1 MTGSMK
7 TESGDARVRERI
19 RGSLD
24 ESLIVEAAA
33 GTGKTSELV
42 HRIVA
47 VLGSGRTRV
56 DRIVAVTFTRKAAGE
71 LKLRLRQE
79 LDQARNNAQEP
90 AELASLE
97 QAMVRLEEAHIGTI
111 HSFCADILHE
121 RPVEASIQP
130 GFEEL
135 DEKQAPRLFARAFS
149 KWIQERLSNP
159 PPGLRRALSRAASW
173 APNRSPLGQIENAA
187 WRLVEWRDFPR
198 PWRREEFSREEE
210 IDALVDQVV
219 ELSTMVS
226 SSRNF
231 RDPLRQALR
240 GTIDFRTRV
249 ERAEAVRKRDYD
261 DLEAVLVRLGR
272 DLKWN
277 RKKGR
282 GKFSDDC
289 SRQQVL
295 DRREQLL
302 ERLNGFQIR
311 AEADLASL
319 LRDELWG
326 LVERYD
332 EAKTRAGKVDFVD
345 LLLATRNLI
354 RDDGDVRGFLQG
366 RFTHIFVDEFQDT
379 DPLQAEIL
387 LLLASDNP
395 READWLQTT
404 PVPGKLFLVGDPK
417 QSIYRFRRAD
427 VVLYRSLR
435 ERLTSRGVGLLYL
448 TKSFRAVPD
457 IQKAVNAAFAT
468 VMDGDPI
475 TGQPSYVPLDPHS
488 APIGGQPSVIALPVG
503 HPYGWYRVTKKAVE
517 EGLPDTV
524 AAFIEWLLNESGWR
538 VRNPDKP
545 GEEIPVSSRH
555 VCILFRRFLSW
566 GKDITR
572 GYVHALETRNIPHL
586 LWGAKSFHQREEVE
600 TIRAALTAIEW
611 PDDELSVYATLKGS
625 LFAIPDPLL
634 LRYRHSIGSLHPF
647 RKRFDDVDP
656 EFEPIAE
663 ALNILAGLHRRRNWQ
678 PFVETLNELLES
690 SRAHAAFALRP
701 AGNQILANVYRVG
714 DLARSFEARA
724 GSSFRGFVDQLTS
737 EAATEDAAEAPVLE
751 EGAEGVRIMTVHAAK
766 GLEFPIVI
774 LADITANLAAAS
786 ADKHVDPKQE
796 LCAMRILGCSPWELQ
811 DHTETEHRRDEA
823 EGARV
828 AYVAATRARDL
839 LVVSTVGD
847 EPMEGWVG
855 CLNKALYPA
864 DASRRSGGT
873 APGCPEFGDRSVL
886 ERPANLMTHD
896 EYSVQPGLHRPQ
908 AGELDVVWWDP
919 AQLDLDV
926 EGNFGLRQ
934 EEILKEDPH
943 GRSGDESEEAYRSWT
958 VRREKRIE
966 SGSQP
971 RFEVFTA
978 TEALTVAPDGAGD
991 IRVLEVDRAKGR
1003 PSGTRFGTLVH
1014 QVLRD
1019 VSFTASRKDIESLAA
1034 LHARL
1039 FDAPEEEVHAAI
1051 NAVSNAL
1058 KHPFLGRVQQAERV
1072 HRELPVTLP
1081 VENAR
1086 ILEGVIDLVFLDDD
1100 TWNVVDFKTDA
1111 DIASSLEH
1119 YRLQVGWYM
1128 YAMTRITGRPCKGYL
1143 LSL

>member
-1 MTGSMK
+1 MTGAD
-7 TESGDARVRERI
+7 DATVRERI
-19 RGSLD
+19 RVSLD

-42 HRIVA
+42 RRIVA
-47 VLGSGRTRV
+47 VLGSGRTTV

-71 LKLRLRQE
+71 LKLRLRQG
-79 LDQARNNAQEP
+79 LDHARTNSRETD
-90 AELASLE
+90 EVISLE
-97 QAMVRLEEAHIGTI
+97 LAMVRLEEAHIGTI
-111 HSFCADILHE
+111 HSFCADILRE

-135 DEKQAPRLFARAFS
+135 DEKQAPRLFARVFN
-149 KWIQERLSNP
+149 KWIQERLSSP

-173 APNRSPLGQIENAA
+173 DPNRSPLGQIENAA

-198 PWRREEFSREEE
+198 SWRREEFSREEE
-210 IDALVDQVV
+210 IDDLVDQVI

-249 ERAEAVRKRDYD
+249 DRAEAVRQRDYD

-272 DLKWN
+272 DLKWK

-295 DRREQLL
+295 DRRERLL
-302 ERLNGFQIR
+302 AELNGFQIR
-311 AEADLASL
+311 SEADLASL
-319 LRDELWG
+319 LRDELWD

-332 EAKTRAGKVDFVD
+332 EAKIRAGKVDFVD

-354 RDDGDVRGFLQG
+354 RDNGDVRRFLQK

-387 LLLASDNP
+387 LLLAADDD
-395 READWLQTT
+395 RDADWLQTT

-427 VVLYRSLR
+427 VVLYQLLR
-435 ERLTSRGVGLLYL
+435 ETLTSRGVGLVYL

-468 VMDGDPI
+468 VMDGDPM
-475 TGQPSYVPLDPHS
+475 TGQPSYVPLDQHAP
-488 APIGGQPSVIALPVG
+488 PIGGQPSVIALPVG
-503 HPYGWYRVTKKAVE
+503 RPYGWYRVTKRAVE
-517 EGLPDTV
+517 AGLPDTV
-524 AAFIEWLLNESGWR
+524 GAFIEWLIKDSGWR
-538 VRNPDKP
+538 VRNPDKR
-545 GEEIPVSSRH
+545 GEEIPVLSRH

-566 GKDITR
+566 GEDITR
-572 GYVHALETRNIPHL
+572 SYVHALETRNIPHL

-634 LRYRHSIGSLHPF
+634 LRFRHSIGSLHPF
-647 RKRFDDVDP
+647 RKRSNEVDP
-656 EFEPIAE
+656 EFEPIVE
-663 ALNILAGLHRRRNWQ
+663 ALGVLACLHRRRNWQ
-678 PFVETLNELLES
+678 PFVETINELLEA

-714 DLARSFEARA
+714 DLARSFEARG
-724 GSSFRGFVDQLTS
+724 GSSFRGFVDQLRA
-737 EAATEDAAEAPVLE
+737 EAVTEDAAEAPVLE

-786 ADKHVDPKQE
+786 ADKHVDPTRE

-823 EGARV
+823 EGARI

-839 LVVSTVGD
+839 LVVPAVGD
-847 EPMEGWVG
+847 EPMQGWVG
-855 CLNKALYPA
+855 CLNSALYPSE
-864 DASRRSGGT
+864 ASRRHAGT
-873 APGCPEFGDRSVL
+873 AAGCPEFGDRSVL
-886 ERPANLMTHD
+886 ERPASLMTHD
-896 EYSVQPGLHRPQ
+896 EYSVQPGLHRAR

-919 AQLDLDV
+919 AKLDLDV

-934 EEILKEDPH
+934 EEMLREDPQ
-943 GRSGDESEEAYRSWT
+943 GKSGDDSGEAYRSWRA
-958 VRREKRIE
+958 RREARIE
-966 SGSQP
+966 SGSRP
-971 RFEVFTA
+971 RFEVFIA
-978 TEALTVAPDGAGD
+978 TETTTLAPDGAGD
-991 IRVLEVDRAKGR
+991 IQVLEVDRVKGR
-1003 PSGTRFGTLVH
+1003 PAGSRFGTLVH

-1019 VSFTASRKDIESLAA
+1019 VSFTASRNYIKSLAVM
-1034 LHARL
+1034 HARL
-1039 FDAPEEEVHAAI
+1039 IDAPGDEIDAAVD
-1051 NAVSNAL
+1051 AVSNAL
-1058 KHPFLGRVQQAERV
+1058 NYPFLGQVHQADRV

-1081 VENAR
+1081 AENAR
-1086 ILEGVIDLVFLDDD
+1086 ILEGVIDLAFLDND
-1100 TWNVVDFKTDA
+1100 TWHVVDFKTDA
-1111 DIASSLEH
+1111 DITTNLEH
-1119 YRLQVGWYM
+1119 YRLQVGWYT
-1128 YAMTRITGRPCKGYL
+1128 YAMTQITGLPCKGYL
-1143 LSL
+1143 LNL